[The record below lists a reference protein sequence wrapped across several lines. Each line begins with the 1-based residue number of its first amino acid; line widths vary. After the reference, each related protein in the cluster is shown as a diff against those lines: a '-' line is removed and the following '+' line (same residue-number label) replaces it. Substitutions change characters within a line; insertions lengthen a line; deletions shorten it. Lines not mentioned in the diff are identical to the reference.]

1 MIQIQIYICTYIC
14 ILKKYIYIYIFL
26 LARNAIFLRSAW
38 PRKTCFLC
46 LRSCLARNGAYLYFL
61 RSTCN
66 FARFLLSIKS
76 RWNNKSRKASML
88 DAKIWF
94 FLLMIFG
101 RSRGTNAFREIS
113 IGAQPSHE
121 IIDLTKVNM
130 NHDGLQPRKAFRSSF
145 TLERYITRFLAAFYY
160 PPLLLVVCFSPGA

>member
-101 RSRGTNAFREIS
+101 RSRGSKE
-113 IGAQPSHE
+113 HE
-121 IIDLTKVNM
+121 CVSRNIDRRTAESRD
-130 NHDGLQPRKAFRSSF
+130 HRSDKSKHESRWF
-145 TLERYITRFLAAFYY
+145 AA
-160 PPLLLVVCFSPGA
+160 A